1 MSKFRHCLWVG
12 AASCLG
18 LAGCGTGPESGTLQ
32 ILMVKSQP
40 AAGSVVPA
48 LVIDG
53 AAGDVSISS
62 IESIVLTVSRVD
74 VKPASAP
81 DGEEGE
87 SQWIRIP
94 VTGGAVVDVLAL
106 PALGG
111 QPIAEGEVAATE
123 FKEVRLICDGGA
135 TITLNEPVTVSGGQV
150 IGDDEPLQQP
160 LNIPSCQS
168 SGLKIKGATF
178 RVSEDGEAT
187 ATVEVETDAT
197 VQSIIWNGNGFSMNP
212 VMKLKS

>member
-1 MSKFRHCLWVG
+1 MSRIRHFLWVV
-12 AASCLG
+12 ATASMG

-32 ILMVKSQP
+32 ILMTKSQP
-40 AAGSVVPA
+40 AAGSVAPA

-53 AAGDVSISS
+53 TAGDVSLSS

-81 DGEEGE
+81 DGEDGE
-87 SQWIRIP
+87 SQWIRVP

-111 QPIAEGEVAATE
+111 QPVAEGEVAATE
-123 FKEVRLICDGGA
+123 FKEIRLICDGGA
-135 TITLNEPVTVSGGQV
+135 TITLSEPVTVSGGLV

-178 RVSEDGEAT
+178 RVSEDDEAT
-187 ATVEVETDAT
+187 ATVELETDAT
-197 VQSIIWNGNGFSMNP
+197 VQSIIWTSNGFSMHP